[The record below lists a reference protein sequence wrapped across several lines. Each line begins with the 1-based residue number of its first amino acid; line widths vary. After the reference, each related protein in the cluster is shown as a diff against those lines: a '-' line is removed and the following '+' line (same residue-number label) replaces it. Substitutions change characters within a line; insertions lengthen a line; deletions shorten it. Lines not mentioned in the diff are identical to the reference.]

1 MVRKKFFSAVIVFF
15 LLQATLSLAAT
26 YTLLTP
32 DTPEEKLPSII
43 IQYNQETN
51 TGYKIDFSKPLVWY
65 DFSPEATMRRAAL
78 FIQEAVKKMTGKT
91 IPIQCSNE
99 ISKGIILLTINSAP
113 EQIKNSPEVKK
124 ALANDG
130 TDSYNNKEA
139 FYIKTE
145 PNRVLVIANSPE
157 GIIAGVVDL
166 MESTGYEILGMGPN
180 WIYAPDYK
188 TKPLVFNINKS
199 GRPGFYIR
207 ALWPTS
213 GQSYGVGTI
222 MEKPPHPDDE
232 TVDISW
238 YRWAIGTKIYGSSM
252 PGFPGHAM
260 QGYHKA
266 VIEAMKKTKT
276 TEGFLVPK
284 INIGLFSEKPAA
296 SAENNGELWINSD
309 TEGVHAGK
317 VYISNGKEWV
327 EQSLLEIG
335 ANLDLSVPLV
345 REVIFEE
352 MKKQSERFFEKN
364 PDGLFIFG
372 YEPEDGGGYAVL
384 DKYMRY
390 KNWYPEYCKKE
401 GIPFG
406 RPYVLH
412 GYNGLDQPVEIWDP
426 SSASDTVFGFA
437 NWLLHEYDK
446 WIDSLPPEKRITST
460 GKSKKE
466 MVRCSGYSY
475 NFHDVPPNFNLD
487 PRIRVMIASY
497 PKHRGWGKW
506 KNFKTQM
513 DMAKAFQKMLP
524 REPSGDYRII
534 SLAYY
539 HDPGTAGI
547 PAAWSASPKSILED
561 LKTTYQAGIKA
572 LSCETDFNFG
582 KYGLAYYLMT
592 KVLWNPKM
600 SLAELEQ
607 IRDRWFQKAFGS
619 AWKEMKQYYDFML
632 IDNLPVNGPNSWA
645 KAIRMIDEADKK
657 INPEKEPD
665 VQKRIDDIKQYWYYH
680 YLEESGKAN
689 PNSQEMKEYVWK
701 GQMSYMVAMH
711 AVVRRVFGVYDVKKA
726 AGEYANG
733 PAHYTHEE
741 TQQWWNKVLDFW
753 KLVPVSYFKDAILA
767 DGKKASEI
775 DLNDMVVVKEFQAEF
790 QSPCNY
796 YSKTPLDVPFVYN
809 SGYQKPVR
817 FYTVAKKQGDVI
829 GFKIF
834 WPYNPNDAYYR
845 ERDFAYGVDWWD
857 RKAKKWVSILDET
870 MTKQTSKEFILSNG
884 SKVQLVDVSIQA
896 KNPGTYRFSTGYGGN
911 LASIATPYYD
921 VSTGK
926 SLKAHPFTYF
936 LNQDG
941 LTQHPA
947 YFYIPKGTKSLD
959 LEVFDKY
966 GYKIITL
973 YTGLFPTDPSK
984 IRKVDVSKQG
994 TYTIQLNPGED
1005 GTIARIEG
1013 NGFSFPYFYSIPQ
1026 LWAKSPA
1033 SLVIPRAIAQ
1043 ADGWTIDEGE

>member
-1 MVRKKFFSAVIVFF
+1 MKKIYLAGMF
-15 LLQATLSLAAT
+15 LAQAFLAGAAG
-26 YTLLTP
+26 YTLLSPTTP
-32 DTPEEKLPSII
+32 QENLPSII
-43 IQYNQETN
+43 VQYDQGKN
-51 TGYKIDFSKPLVWY
+51 TGYNIDFSKPLLWY
-65 DFSPEATMRRAAL
+65 DSSPSATMRRAAM

-91 IPIQCSNE
+91 IPVKCSND
-99 ISKGIILLTINSAP
+99 ISKGIILLIINGAT
-113 EQIKNSPEVKK
+113 EQIKNNPDVKK

-130 TDSYNNKEA
+130 TDSYNHKEA
-139 FYIKTE
+139 YYIKTE
-145 PNRVLVIANSPE
+145 SDRILIIANGPE
-157 GIIAGVVDL
+157 GIISGAVDL

-180 WIYAPDYK
+180 WIHAPDFR
-188 TKPLVFNINKS
+188 TKPLTFNINKA

-222 MEKPPHPDDE
+222 MEKPPHPEDE

-238 YRWAIGTKIYGSSM
+238 YRWAIGAKIYGSSM

-260 QGYHKA
+260 QGYHRA
-266 VIEAMKKTKT
+266 VVQAMRKNKV

-284 INIGLFSEKPAA
+284 INIGLSTERPQATD
-296 SAENNGELWINSD
+296 NNKGEMWINSD
-309 TEGVHAGK
+309 PDGTPQAEK

-327 EQSLLEIG
+327 EQNLLEIG

-345 REVIFEE
+345 REVILEE
-352 MKKQSERFFEKN
+352 MKKQSEKHFEKN
-364 PDGLFIFG
+364 PDDVFIFG
-372 YEPEDGGGYAVL
+372 HEPEDGGGYAVL

-390 KNWYPEYCKKE
+390 KNWYPDYCKKE
-401 GIPFG
+401 GIQFG
-406 RPYVLH
+406 KPYVLH
-412 GYNGLDQPVEIWDP
+412 GYNGLNQPHEIWDP
-426 SSASDTVFGFA
+426 SAASDTVFGFA
-437 NWLLHEYDK
+437 NWILHEYDK
-446 WIDSLPPEKRITST
+446 WIDSLPVEKRFTST

-466 MVRCSGYSY
+466 MIRSSGYSY
-475 NFHDVPPNFNLD
+475 NYHDVPPNFNLD

-497 PKHRGWGKW
+497 PKNRGWGKW

-513 DMAKAFQKMLP
+513 DLAKAFQVMLP

-534 SLAYY
+534 SLSYY
-539 HDPGTAGI
+539 HDPTTAGI
-547 PAAWSASPKSILED
+547 PASWSASSKSILED
-561 LKTTYQAGIKA
+561 LRATYNAGIKA

-592 KVLWNPKM
+592 KVLWNPRM
-600 SLAELEQ
+600 TLPELEA

-619 AWKEMKQYYDFML
+619 GWKEMKQYYDFML

-645 KAIRMIDEADKK
+645 KAIRMIDEADRK

-665 VQKRIDDIKQYWYYH
+665 AKRRIDDVKQYWYYH
-680 YLEESGKAN
+680 YLEEAGKAN
-689 PNSQEMKEYVWK
+689 SSSQEMKEYVWK

-733 PAHYTHEE
+733 PAHYTKEE
-741 TQQWWNKVLDFW
+741 TQIWWNKVLDFW
-753 KLVPVSYFKDAILA
+753 KLTPVTYFKDTVLVN
-767 DGKKASEI
+767 GKKASDV
-775 DLNDMVVVKEFQAEF
+775 DLNDLVIVKEFQGEF
-790 QSPCNY
+790 PSPCNY
-796 YSKTPLDVPFVYN
+796 YSTTPFDAPFVYN

-817 FYTVAKKQGDVI
+817 FLTVARQPGDII

-834 WPYNPNDAYYR
+834 WPYNPDDAYYR
-845 ERDFAYGVDWWD
+845 ARDFQYGVDWWD
-857 RKAKKWVSILDET
+857 AKAKKWAQIVDET
-870 MTKQTSKEFILSNG
+870 MTKQPSKEATLYTG
-884 SKVQLVDVSIQA
+884 SRIQLVEVSLEA
-896 KNPGTYRFSTGYGGN
+896 KKSGTYRFSLGYGGN
-911 LASIATPYYD
+911 LASLTT
-921 VSTGK
+921 VSFDIRTGRYAG
-926 SLKAHPFTYF
+926 AHPHTYF

-966 GYKIITL
+966 GYKILTV
-973 YTGLFPTDPSK
+973 YTGLFPSEKSK
-984 IRKVDVSKQG
+984 IRKVDISKQG
-994 TYTIQLNPGED
+994 TYTIELNPGED

-1013 NGFSFPYFYSIPQ
+1013 NGFSFPYFYSVPQ

-1033 SLVIPRAIAQ
+1033 SLVIPREIAQ
-1043 ADGWTIDEGE
+1043 ADGWTIMDKR